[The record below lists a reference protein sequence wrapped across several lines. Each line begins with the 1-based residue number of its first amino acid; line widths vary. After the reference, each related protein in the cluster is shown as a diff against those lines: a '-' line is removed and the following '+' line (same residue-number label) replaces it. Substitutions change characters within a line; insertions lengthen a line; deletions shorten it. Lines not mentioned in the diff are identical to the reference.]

1 MENENDNSSVKDGSL
16 TENEIII
23 QTLKIDLN
31 ELLARFI
38 LYSNLNPEE
47 LKKIKAEKLK
57 EALSLDLLAFKNF
70 LVFLNGE
77 NRVGTSMEEIKEK
90 ASNVVGINSAT
101 IPKEDFPLCIL
112 GKPEIIKND
121 IKLDSSF
128 LQKTNT
134 FDTTWEIGSD
144 VPGSY
149 LLSFILEEIKTR
161 EFKNGNKEVIVDECI
176 IEDFQKQVIIRQ
188 KSNLSATTYRLLHD
202 ITNGE
207 LIEKSEEVG
216 IKKTGGNLQSFLILR
231 SAILLGEV
239 DCKGTELSIYF
250 KQKADATHFVDW
262 RYRAYR
268 DETGG
273 LSISKSKVDFEA
285 RLSAKDALLWL

>member
-1 MENENDNSSVKDGSL
+1 M
-16 TENEIII
+16 
-23 QTLKIDLN
+23 
-31 ELLARFI
+31 
-38 LYSNLNPEE
+38 
-47 LKKIKAEKLK
+47 
-57 EALSLDLLAFKNF
+57 
-70 LVFLNGE
+70 
-77 NRVGTSMEEIKEK
+77 
-90 ASNVVGINSAT
+90 
-101 IPKEDFPLCIL
+101 
-112 GKPEIIKND
+112 
-121 IKLDSSF
+121 
-128 LQKTNT
+128 
-134 FDTTWEIGSD
+134 
-144 VPGSY
+144 
-149 LLSFILEEIKTR
+149 
-161 EFKNGNKEVIVDECI
+161 IVDECI

>member
-1 MENENDNSSVKDGSL
+1 MKNENDNNSVKDDRL
-16 TENEIII
+16 TDDEILI
-23 QTLKIDLN
+23 QTLKIGLN

-38 LYSNLNPEE
+38 LYANLHPEE
-47 LKKIKAEKLK
+47 LKKIKTEKLK
-57 EALSLDLLAFKNF
+57 EALSLDLLAFKKF
-70 LVFLNGE
+70 LAFLNDE
-77 NRVGTSMEEIKEK
+77 TEVGTSIEEIKEK
-90 ASNVVGINSAT
+90 SSNVVGINSAN
-101 IPKEDFPLCIL
+101 IPKEDSPLCVL

-134 FDTTWEIGSD
+134 FGTTWEIGSD
-144 VPGSY
+144 VSGSY
-149 LLSFILEEIKTR
+149 FLNFILEEIKMR
-161 EFKNGNKEVIVDECI
+161 ELKNGNKDVIVDECI
-176 IEDFQKQVIIRQ
+176 IEDFQQQVITCQ

-216 IKKTGGNLQSFLILR
+216 IKKIGENLQSFLILR

-273 LSISKSKVDFEA
+273 LSISESKVDFEA